1 MDTLQ
6 GINISHLGKRKI
18 IFKMPFLGDMLVP
31 WRVMQSL
38 VLTNW
43 PMQIWRPQTMK
54 ACGNQKL
61 CRHLLRLFQFLP
73 LGLISLRTL
82 PAIVWT
88 PSDCEGDGTRPQT
101 CGKNQSWHSV
111 ARANWTSSGRCCRP
125 HDAHAPAK
133 SGKLWNTESGTLP
146 FFSFSNLNVSSVWIC
161 LTSGIVPRCYRSPG
175 PLSLSRICAVATDH
189 LSDIHL
195 TFIQTLILSL
205 TGNMRHQNC
214 ADLQCWC
221 PVWEARRNIH
231 SVAASS
237 VRAKHLSGKTWRK
250 ATAWR
255 RKISAQ
261 QAPLSGASKCLEIS
275 TAESTENIQS
285 LNRAFGVQGQLGS
298 NAHTKCCRFCRP
310 GHTVLEQIAISG
322 GNVTR
327 TEMVFSLVH
336 VLSTSEWFK
345 ANAKK
350 LSSLSIA

>member
-146 FFSFSNLNVSSVWIC
+146 FFSFSNLNVSSVLNLFDIWHCPAVLQISWSPFVVKDLC
-161 LTSGIVPRCYRSPG
+161 RRYWPSQWYPSHLHPNTDPQSDWQYATPKLCRSTM
-175 PLSLSRICAVATDH
+175 LMSSLRSQTEYPFCGSIQCAG
-189 LSDIHL
+189 
-195 TFIQTLILSL
+195 QTPVREDLKE
-205 TGNMRHQNC
+205 GNCMTKEN
-214 ADLQCWC
+214 L
-221 PVWEARRNIH
+221 
-231 SVAASS
+231 
-237 VRAKHLSGKTWRK
+237 
-250 ATAWR
+250 
-255 RKISAQ
+255 
-261 QAPLSGASKCLEIS
+261 S
-275 TAESTENIQS
+275 TA
-285 LNRAFGVQGQLGS
+285 
-298 NAHTKCCRFCRP
+298 
-310 GHTVLEQIAISG
+310 
-322 GNVTR
+322 
-327 TEMVFSLVH
+327 
-336 VLSTSEWFK
+336 STSEWSF
-345 ANAKK
+345 
-350 LSSLSIA
+350 